1 MENDVRP
8 QDGEP
13 VDPREDE
20 LDDAVS
26 AADDTGMVA
35 SQQLLNEEE
44 ILEHTE
50 APPGDE
56 REEPPR

>member
-8 QDGEP
+8 DDGEP

-35 SQQLLNEEE
+35 SQQLLNDEE

-50 APPGDE
+50 APDDE
-56 REEPPR
+56 REQP

>member
-1 MENDVRP
+1 MENDMRP
-8 QDGEP
+8 DDGEP

-35 SQQLLNEEE
+35 SQQLLNDEE
-44 ILEHTE
+44 ILEHTA
-50 APPGDE
+50 APDDE
-56 REEPPR
+56 REQP

>member
-8 QDGEP
+8 QDDQP
-13 VDPREDE
+13 INPREDE

-35 SQQLLNEEE
+35 SQQILTQEE
-44 ILEHTE
+44 ILEHVQ
-50 APPGDE
+50 APEDE
-56 REEPPR
+56 NAQP